1 MLFKVKTYKE
11 SRLVN
16 KIATEIGYGFLKFY
30 QRDLAQ
36 TYAILDQLQITD
48 LKVKKTR
55 KKITIQITLYRPG
68 IFIGAGGLVIQFITD
83 FIKENN
89 NGIDVEIKEDI
100 GPGLTGIEIKSGY
113 MEVVDLKKIFKEM
126 NLREKNS

>member
-1 MLFKVKTYKE
+1 MYIMLFKVKTYKE

-89 NGIDVEIKEDI
+89 NGIDVEINLKETPSWIISLYPLTMADINDI
-100 GPGLTGIEIKSGY
+100 GGW
-113 MEVVDLKKIFKEM
+113 
-126 NLREKNS
+126 